1 MSTFLQQII
10 NGLTIGSS
18 YALVAVGFTLIFGVL
33 RVVYL
38 AHGAVLAAGAY
49 IGLFSL
55 AYTGSVFAAL
65 VLGTIGAGLLGVLV
79 EVLSVRPFR
88 GENHLI
94 PLVTTVSAAAIIHEL
109 LRLAFEGGQP
119 ISYPAAVTSTLLRFQ
134 IGSAQ
139 LHITVGQ
146 LAVMAVAIVL
156 VIGLTLIVRWTWMGR
171 SIRSVA
177 DSEPVSR
184 LLGVKV
190 NLISAQ
196 TVGLASALAGAAG
209 VLLGLTIPAID
220 PHFGDPL
227 QFKALAVAL
236 FGGLGS
242 LPGAVLGGLLLGLIE
257 AFAAGYLETSYRD
270 LFAFIAMIIILFLRP
285 AGLLGRNV
293 SQRV

>member
-1 MSTFLQQII
+1 MSISRTVPFSLPVKGDDDTIPLTP
-10 NGLTIGSS
+10 GLNYLETLPQ
-18 YALVAVGFTLIFGVL
+18 YAPNWFPGAPC
-33 RVVYL
+33 
-38 AHGAVLAAGAY
+38 APGAV
-49 IGLFSL
+49 
-55 AYTGSVFAAL
+55 
-65 VLGTIGAGLLGVLV
+65 
-79 EVLSVRPFR
+79 PFVQ
-88 GENHLI
+88 I
-94 PLVTTVSAAAIIHEL
+94 PPLVTTVSAAAIIHEL
-109 LRLAFEGGQP
+109 LRLSFEGGQP

-134 IGSAQ
+134 IGGAQ
-139 LHITVGQ
+139 LHVTVGQ

-220 PHFGDPL
+220 PNFGDPL